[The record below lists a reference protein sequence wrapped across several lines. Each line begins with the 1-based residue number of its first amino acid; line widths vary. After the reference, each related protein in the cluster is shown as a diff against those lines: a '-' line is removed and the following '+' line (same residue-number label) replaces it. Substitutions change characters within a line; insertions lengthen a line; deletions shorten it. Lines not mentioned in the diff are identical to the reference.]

1 MLEGGLAEACVTAR
15 DAEKRLTA
23 RNNRT
28 LQSVQSGK
36 PMNIQAHV
44 ALCDNLIIA
53 QIEISLGYNVCRRR
67 ERSYGSAHRG
77 SASQPKIHCAMAR
90 TVRSTPVAGNHT
102 RSLQPVHSAQ
112 TDPPFRLQHP
122 IPDPNDFPT
131 CQVVSVRAPAAT
143 DGRPAPSACCLA
155 RSKAVTVPNAYQ
167 AHTQPSHLFRRP
179 PPLGSFGDTICTTSI
194 PILST
199 QLPIRSAD
207 RSRCERVSVRRC
219 ARGCD

>member
-112 TDPPFRLQHP
+112 TDPPFRPQHP
-122 IPDPNDFPT
+122 IPKPNDFPT
-131 CQVVSVRAPAAT
+131 LP
-143 DGRPAPSACCLA
+143 GRVGA
-155 RSKAVTVPNAYQ
+155 RSCC
-167 AHTQPSHLFRRP
+167 H
-179 PPLGSFGDTICTTSI
+179 
-194 PILST
+194 
-199 QLPIRSAD
+199 
-207 RSRCERVSVRRC
+207 
-219 ARGCD
+219 